1 MHDAPEPTHLMTLRH
16 LLTLTFI
23 TAIFASAQAR
33 AEALIVTDDTGATV
47 TLAAPA
53 QRIVSLAPHVTELL
67 FAAGG
72 GARVVGAVS
81 YSDYPPQAKSVPRV
95 GDNKSLD
102 LERIVAMKP
111 DLIVVWRH
119 GNAMRQIDRLR
130 ELHVP
135 MFFSE
140 PHRLD
145 DIPVTIDK
153 LGVLLGTSAQA
164 NKASNAFRHDIAGLR
179 ARYSNRPPV
188 SVFYQVWDDP
198 LMTLN
203 GTHIISEVIDLCGG
217 HNVFTD
223 LKPLVPTIS
232 TEAVL
237 AADPEAIVTATPGAT
252 SSEHALPSLDAWRK
266 WPSLKAVARGNL
278 FGIDGDLINR
288 PTPRLALAAATL
300 CEDLEVARTRRP
312 K

>member
-1 MHDAPEPTHLMTLRH
+1 MTVRH
-16 LLTLTFI
+16 VLTLTFI
-23 TAIFASAQAR
+23 AAIFSSAHVR
-33 AEALIVTDDTGATV
+33 ADALTVTDDSGATV
-47 TLAAPA
+47 TLASPA

-81 YSDYPPQAKSVPRV
+81 YSDYPPPAKIIPRV

-135 MFFSE
+135 LFFSE
-140 PHRLD
+140 PHKLD

-153 LGVLLGTSAQA
+153 LGVLLGTSAEA
-164 NKASNAFRHDIAGLR
+164 NKASEAFRHDIAGLR
-179 ARYSNRPPV
+179 TRYSNRAPV

-203 GTHIISEVIDLCGG
+203 GSQIVSQVIELCGG
-217 HNVFTD
+217 RNVFAD

-237 AADPEAIVTATPGAT
+237 AANPEAIVTSTPGAT
-252 SSEHALPSLDAWRK
+252 NSDHALPSLDAWRK
-266 WPSLKAVARGNL
+266 WPSLNAVAHGNL

-288 PTPRLALAAATL
+288 PTPRLALGADTL
-300 CEDLEVARTRRP
+300 CEDLEVARTRRT

>member
-1 MHDAPEPTHLMTLRH
+1 MRLRF
-16 LLTLTFI
+16 LFPALNSALTCI
-23 TAIFASAQAR
+23 AAIFVSVAPVQAH
-33 AEALIVTDDTGATV
+33 ADPLTVTDDSGAAV
-47 TLAAPA
+47 TLSAPA

-72 GARVVGAVS
+72 GARIVGAVS
-81 YSDYPPQAKSVPRV
+81 YSDYPPQAKSIPRV

-119 GNAMRQIDRLR
+119 GNALRQIERLR
-130 ELHVP
+130 ELQIP
-135 MFFSE
+135 LFFSE
-140 PHRLD
+140 PHKLA
-145 DIPVTIDK
+145 DIPATIDK
-153 LGVLLGTSAQA
+153 LGVLLGTSEAAQ
-164 NKASNAFRHDIAGLR
+164 KASGAFRRDIDNLR
-179 ARYSNRPPV
+179 TRYAKQAPV

-203 GTHIISEVIDLCGG
+203 GSNTVSEVIELCGG
-217 HNVFTD
+217 RNVFAD

-252 SSEHALPSLDAWRK
+252 NSEHALPSLNTWRK
-266 WPSLKAVARGNL
+266 WPSMKAVVRGNL

-288 PTPRLALAAATL
+288 PTPRLALGAAKL
-300 CEDLEVARTRRP
+300 CEDLDAARLRRP

>member
-1 MHDAPEPTHLMTLRH
+1 
-16 LLTLTFI
+16 
-23 TAIFASAQAR
+23 
-33 AEALIVTDDTGATV
+33 
-47 TLAAPA
+47 
-53 QRIVSLAPHVTELL
+53 
-67 FAAGG
+67 
-72 GARVVGAVS
+72 
-81 YSDYPPQAKSVPRV
+81 
-95 GDNKSLD
+95 
-102 LERIVAMKP
+102 MKP

-119 GNAMRQIDRLR
+119 GNALRQIDRLR

-135 MFFSE
+135 LFFSE

-153 LGVLLGTSAQA
+153 LGILLGTSAEA
-164 NKASNAFRHDIAGLR
+164 NKASNAFRHDITNLR
-179 ARYSNRPPV
+179 TRYASQPPV

-203 GTHIISEVIDLCGG
+203 GTHIVSEVIELCGG
-217 HNVFTD
+217 RNVFAD

-252 SSEHALPSLDAWRK
+252 SSEHALPSLDTWRK
-266 WPSLKAVARGNL
+266 WPSMKAVARGNL

-288 PTPRLALAAATL
+288 PTPRLAVGAAAL
-300 CEDLEVARTRRP
+300 CVDLEAARTRRP

>member
-1 MHDAPEPTHLMTLRH
+1 MHDAPEPTHLMILRH
-16 LLTLTFI
+16 VLTLSFI
-23 TAIFASAQAR
+23 AAIVASAQAR
-33 AEALIVTDDTGATV
+33 AETLAVTDDTGATV
-47 TLAAPA
+47 TLASPA

-81 YSDYPPQAKSVPRV
+81 YSDYPPQAKTIPRV

-135 MFFSE
+135 LFFSE

-153 LGVLLGTSAQA
+153 LGVLLGTSAEA
-164 NKASNAFRHDIAGLR
+164 NKASDAFRHDVAGLR
-179 ARYSNRPPV
+179 TRYSNRPPV
-188 SVFYQVWDDP
+188 NVFYQVWDDP

-203 GTHIISEVIDLCGG
+203 GEQIVSQVIDLCGG
-217 HNVFTD
+217 HNVFAD
-223 LKPLVPTIS
+223 LKALVPTIS

-237 AADPEAIVTATPGAT
+237 AANPEAIVTATPGAT
-252 SSEHALPSLDAWRK
+252 NSDHALPSLDAWRK
-266 WPSLKAVARGNL
+266 WPSLKAVAHANL

-288 PTPRLALAAATL
+288 PTPRLALGAARL

>member
-1 MHDAPEPTHLMTLRH
+1 MTFRP
-16 LLTLTFI
+16 LLALTFI
-23 TAIFASAQAR
+23 VAIFSSTQAR
-33 AEALIVTDDTGATV
+33 AEALTVIDDTGATV

-67 FAAGG
+67 FAAAG
-72 GARVVGAVS
+72 GARIVGAVS
-81 YSDYPPQAKSVPRV
+81 YSDYPPQATSIPRV

-119 GNAMRQIDRLR
+119 GDALRQIDRLR

-135 MFFSE
+135 LFFSE

-153 LGVLLGTSAQA
+153 LGILLGTSAEA
-164 NKASNAFRHDIAGLR
+164 NKASNAFRHDITNLR
-179 ARYSNRPPV
+179 TRYASQPPV

-203 GTHIISEVIDLCGG
+203 GTHIVSEVIELCGG
-217 HNVFTD
+217 RNVFAD

-252 SSEHALPSLDAWRK
+252 SSEHALPSLDTWRK
-266 WPSLKAVARGNL
+266 WPSMKAVARGNL

-288 PTPRLALAAATL
+288 PTPRLAVGAAAL
-300 CEDLEVARTRRP
+300 CVDLEAARTRRP

>member
-1 MHDAPEPTHLMTLRH
+1 MTLRH
-16 LLTLTFI
+16 ILTLTFI
-23 TAIFASAQAR
+23 AATFASAQAQ
-33 AEALIVTDDTGATV
+33 AEALSVTDDNGATV
-47 TLAAPA
+47 TLPAPA
-53 QRIVSLAPHVTELL
+53 KRIVSLAPHVTELL

-81 YSDYPPQAKSVPRV
+81 YSDYPPEAKSIPRV
-95 GDNKSLD
+95 GDNKALD

-135 MFFSE
+135 LFFSE

-153 LGVLLGTSAQA
+153 LGILLGTSADA
-164 NKASNAFRHDIAGLR
+164 HKASDAFRHDIAGLR
-179 ARYSNRPPV
+179 TRYANRPPV

-203 GTHIISEVIDLCGG
+203 GTHIVSEVIDLCGG
-217 HNVFTD
+217 HNVFAD

-252 SSEHALPSLDAWRK
+252 NSEHALPSLDSWRK
-266 WPSLKAVARGNL
+266 WPSIKAVARGNL

-288 PTPRLALAAATL
+288 PTPRLALGAAAL
-300 CEDLEVARTRRP
+300 CEDLELARTRRP